1 MLSRPRIRSWPGFR
15 AASSKWRILILE
27 EATRMMLTLTT
38 RMISPLSYLDL
49 HPRQLMWGGKM
60 RMKRTRETIG
70 VGSLMGSGV
79 KDDGAESQLF
89 PIIFLALECDL

>member
-1 MLSRPRIRSWPGFR
+1 
-15 AASSKWRILILE
+15 
-27 EATRMMLTLTT
+27 
-38 RMISPLSYLDL
+38 
-49 HPRQLMWGGKM
+49 M